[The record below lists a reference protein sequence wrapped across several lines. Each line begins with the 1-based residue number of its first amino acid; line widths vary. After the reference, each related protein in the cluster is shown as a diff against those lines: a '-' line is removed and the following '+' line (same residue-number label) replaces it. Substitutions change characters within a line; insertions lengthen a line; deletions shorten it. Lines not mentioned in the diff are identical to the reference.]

1 MSFAVMSLSC
11 LFSLH
16 MTTDGWLKTG
26 DLVLVKNDLWWVV
39 DRKKEIIKVY
49 GFQVTPAELDAVLL
63 QHEDMLDAAVV
74 GLVVDVS

>member
-1 MSFAVMSLSC
+1 
-11 LFSLH
+11 

-74 GLVVDVS
+74 GLVVDGS